1 MINGHCDDRFKKIH
15 EIFSKQLKSG
25 HELGCSVAI
34 EYKGNEVVN
43 LYGGYT
49 NKSKSKEWEDDTL
62 VNVWSVTKAVTGICI
77 SKIISDG
84 LLDVNKNVDYYW
96 PEYGKT
102 KSNTKVIDV
111 LTHRAGMFGFKDGF
125 PECNWTD
132 WDKFVKTLE
141 SQTPYHEPGLSQG
154 YHALTFAWLVGE
166 IFRRAEGR
174 MVGDYF
180 RDEIATPFNLDFHIG
195 LADDD
200 HYRCADISF
209 KRFDNLNP
217 PLEFIKYIPDNFLP
231 NDLKN
236 LKNSIISKDFTY
248 AFNGELFNKYD
259 PNSPDWRKS
268 QVPSANGHGTAASL
282 AKLFGILVTGCERDD
297 IKLLDFITLKD
308 ATTIK
313 TSGPD
318 TVLFGSKINFGY
330 CFMLNGNERNRVN
343 FAPLMKKNTFGH
355 AGIGGAVAFGDLDK
369 KIGYSFVC
377 NKQQKPA
384 NLYKTSNL
392 LTEALYKI
400 LD

>member
-102 KSNTKVIDV
+102 KSDTKVIDV

-141 SQTPYHEPGLSQG
+141 LQTPYHEPGLSQG

-195 LADDD
+195 LPDDD

-209 KRFDNLNP
+209 KRFD
-217 PLEFIKYIPDNFLP
+217 
-231 NDLKN
+231 
-236 LKNSIISKDFTY
+236 
-248 AFNGELFNKYD
+248 
-259 PNSPDWRKS
+259 
-268 QVPSANGHGTAASL
+268 
-282 AKLFGILVTGCERDD
+282 D
-297 IKLLDFITLKD
+297 IKI
-308 ATTIK
+308 
-313 TSGPD
+313 
-318 TVLFGSKINFGY
+318 
-330 CFMLNGNERNRVN
+330 RN
-343 FAPLMKKNTFGH
+343 
-355 AGIGGAVAFGDLDK
+355 
-369 KIGYSFVC
+369 
-377 NKQQKPA
+377 
-384 NLYKTSNL
+384 
-392 LTEALYKI
+392 
-400 LD
+400 